1 MVASFTAAA
10 MRSTLCSLES
20 QNVVEL
26 GDLVLMMLV
35 EHSELDLVLPHDAS

>member
-20 QNVVEL
+20 QIVVEI
-26 GDLVLMMLV
+26 GELVLTMPV
-35 EHSELDLVLPHDAS
+35 ELSELDLVLPHDAS